1 MKKSVKEF
9 VLSTINSMH
18 SIFDSSNIVGTPIKI
33 NEREVIVPIAK
44 LTFGFGVG
52 GGDVEE
58 KKEKNDLLFEFSD
71 EGPIMGGSL
80 GGLTLV
86 PEAFLYVNNGEVEI
100 IKMKENKSVYDRL
113 FDMYKD
119 VSKYMKKQKR

>member
-58 KKEKNDLLFEFSD
+58 K
-71 EGPIMGGSL
+71 
-80 GGLTLV
+80 
-86 PEAFLYVNNGEVEI
+86 
-100 IKMKENKSVYDRL
+100 
-113 FDMYKD
+113 
-119 VSKYMKKQKR
+119 